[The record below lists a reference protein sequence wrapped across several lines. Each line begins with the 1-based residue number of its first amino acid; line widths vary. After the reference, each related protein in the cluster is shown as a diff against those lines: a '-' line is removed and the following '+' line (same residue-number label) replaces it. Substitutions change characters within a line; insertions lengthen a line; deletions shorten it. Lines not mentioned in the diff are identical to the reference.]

1 MNDDLREL
9 LELLKSQGVEFLV
22 VGGHAVSFHARPRMT
37 EDVDVWVGRRPENVQ
52 RLAQVL
58 ASFGAPIS
66 AEGAKDFSERENQ
79 MVRLGV
85 PPNMVDILNFGGNK
99 PFEEVW
105 SKRVAGTLEG
115 IDVDFPSSDDL
126 IDMKLAASRPQDLAD
141 IAAIRRAK
149 R

>member
-37 EDVDVWVGRRPENVQ
+37 EDLDLWVGRRPENVQ
-52 RLAQVL
+52 LLSQVL
-58 ASFGAPIS
+58 ANFGAPIS
-66 AEGAKDFSERENQ
+66 DVGVKDFSERENQ

-85 PPNMVDILNFGGNK
+85 PPNMVDILNFGGSK

-105 SKRVAGTLEG
+105 SRRVMGTLEG
-115 IDVDFPSSDDL
+115 IDVAFPSSEDL

-141 IAAIRRAK
+141 IAAIKKAK